1 MATLNV
7 FEVTNAELSKS
18 LKESK
23 KPAKKANRKVIKES
37 AKRIGG
43 KYAKSKKTI
52 AANRIHLESLQ
63 FVKEAEENDEV
74 IDYTPDEEVVLVIDP
89 EMEETPETVEDA
101 EAEAEDIVGD
111 IVCKCSICGANY
123 LCDCDSIEE
132 DLEEEE
138 GVCPVCG
145 ETGEQIVVGEITP
158 AEDVEVS
165 DDEEEVDV
173 DDEEEVDVDVD
184 DDFADDDSDVDV
196 DINIDVDGEEEEE
209 EEEDEYEESIQRAK
223 RRTMLRRESAKL
235 SAKRPLARKLSA
247 KKPATE
253 SKLSAKRPAVE
264 SKLSAKRPMPSR
276 RPMTKKSV
284 TESKKNLQLDE
295 VTLNRM
301 LTKFAK
307 ENYANVRFIK
317 IQKGNLTK
325 NGTLTLEGVLV
336 TTKGSKRTTK
346 FTCENFKTGK
356 IVSAKFT
363 ETGAITESAIN
374 GKNAFTINFVNKN
387 NVYTPTA
394 LTYNYAVK
402 EGRQGFKVSGKVV
415 NESLKKNRK

>member
-23 KPAKKANRKVIKES
+23 KPAKKANRKVVKES

-101 EAEAEDIVGD
+101 EAEAEDIIGD

-165 DDEEEVDV
+165 DDDDEEEVDV

-196 DINIDVDGEEEEE
+196 DINIDVDGEEE
-209 EEEDEYEESIQRAK
+209 DEYEESIQRAK

-235 SAKRPLARKLSA
+235 SAKRPLARKS
-247 KKPATE
+247 P
-253 SKLSAKRPAVE
+253 AKRRAME
-264 SKLSAKRPMPSR
+264 SKLSAKRPMPTR
-276 RPMTKKSV
+276 KPMTKKSV
-284 TESKKNLQLDE
+284 TESKKSLQLDE
-295 VTLNRM
+295 ATLNRM

-307 ENYANVRFIK
+307 ENYDNVRFVK
-317 IQKGNLTK
+317 IQKGSLTK
-325 NGTLTLEGVLV
+325 RGTLTLEGVLV

-346 FTCENFKTGK
+346 FTCENFKAGNV
-356 IVSAKFT
+356 VSAKFT